1 MAIDEQARHRL
12 HQRLDEVLGPEEA
25 AVLMSHLPPV
35 GWADVATK
43 QDIQALRGTFRTEHQ
58 ALERVLKAE
67 ISSLGSDLR
76 TAIANT
82 RSALYR
88 YSIVANS
95 ATVLAIFGMLLATG
109 RL

>member
-1 MAIDEQARHRL
+1 MVIDEQARHRL

-43 QDIQALRGTFRTEHQ
+43 HDLKLGMET
-58 ALERVLKAE
+58 LERVLKAE

-76 TAIANT
+76 LEIANT
-82 RSALYR
+82 RSALFR

-95 ATVLAIFGMLLATG
+95 ATLLAIFGMLLATG